1 MAQVILNEILD
12 QLETLNLEEL
22 QQLHQVLQKYLT
34 DKQQAAQ
41 RTTFHEVLLTSGLVK
56 QIRQPSYSRQ
66 PERRLIQVQGKPVS
80 ETIIEE
86 RR

>member
-1 MAQVILNEILD
+1 MAQAILNEILD

-22 QQLHQVLQKYLT
+22 QQLHQALQKYLT
-34 DKQQAAQ
+34 DKQEAAQ
-41 RTTFHEVLLTSGLVK
+41 KTTFHEALLTSGLVK
-56 QIRQPSYSRQ
+56 QIKQPSDSRQ
-66 PERRLIQVQGKPVS
+66 TERRLIQIQGKPVS